1 MAAARYAKRGRNTV
15 ARRSFLDVFPHATLW
30 TTELHEMLLIG
41 SLSPIELDLDRITAR
56 YSQPPVEQ
64 ALRDVGIDSPAA
76 LLATFVTDRT
86 GLLRFAANAPAVTDN
101 RPRIEYAPWV
111 RPDEITRA
119 LPEMLALRTEP
130 SLLHADEAFWRAEA
144 RELDLLQNFYTAGI
158 AAYNRDKELWSRS
171 IQHVMAEDGRNAY
184 YRWVVGGG

>member
-1 MAAARYAKRGRNTV
+1 M
-15 ARRSFLDVFPHATLW
+15 
-30 TTELHEMLLIG
+30 
-41 SLSPIELDLDRITAR
+41 
-56 YSQPPVEQ
+56 
-64 ALRDVGIDSPAA
+64 
-76 LLATFVTDRT
+76 
-86 GLLRFAANAPAVTDN
+86 
-101 RPRIEYAPWV
+101 

-119 LPEMLALRTEP
+119 SPEMLTLRTEP